1 MLPAK
6 IRGFRSKAINALID
20 CVRAQRPI
28 AGSGLRLQH
37 TPNGTIISA
46 DASAKTSKEGPFR
59 CSLITTAFQKDST
72 TYALRIQQGALYEV
86 LDDIAS
92 EQPLTLENITQDEAD
107 PNAWRAENLTS
118 GALFIRKDPAA
129 YTLAFGEP
137 TNALFIIAT
146 ITLSSS
152 SSKPKLTQRALGDLY
167 LFNSQPP
174 EQPPLAWE
182 VRKNGDTWQIYSPYW
197 VYASSGSAPGAYAEG
212 MESGWNTLEDK
223 LQGGNLYAL
232 LTHTEA
238 SGEGSSATP
247 ESIVISIVNT
257 LPSPLFSNGIYNI
270 AVPIGKFTSTTA
282 EDGTQTTAWTQL
294 HLGIITETIPLKGD
308 PGEPGDPGEDG
319 KDGATY
325 IPSQRSGSD
334 IGVYLDFKNSETGN
348 ILRGVFNLRGPYF
361 IPSLREVA
369 GTDGGVYLDFKKS
382 ETNELIEGS
391 VDLRGPQ
398 GEQGTQGEQG
408 PAGADGKDGEPGKA
422 GEDGATYTPSLR
434 TETGTGG
441 GVYLDFTNSKT
452 NTTIEGSVNL
462 KGPKGDTGPQGPQ
475 GEQGP
480 VGPKGPKGDTGP
492 QGPQGPAGT
501 FTGNPLSITVVTG
514 VKYDKYSHELTYTK
528 QTIYFYG
535 TSTGTE
541 STVNITTATAH
552 SDEHK

>member
-92 EQPLTLENITQDEAD
+92 EQSLSLENITQDEAD

-182 VRKNGDTWQIYSPYW
+182 VRKNGDAWQIYSPYW

-212 MESGWNTLEDK
+212 MQSGWNTLEDK

-270 AVPIGKFTSTTA
+270 AVPIGKFTATTA
-282 EDGTQTTAWTQL
+282 EDVTQTTSWTQL
-294 HLGIITETIPLKGD
+294 HLGVITETIPLKG
-308 PGEPGDPGEDG
+308 PKGDPG
-319 KDGATY
+319 A
-325 IPSQRSGSD
+325 Q
-334 IGVYLDFKNSETGN
+334 
-348 ILRGVFNLRGPYF
+348 
-361 IPSLREVA
+361 
-369 GTDGGVYLDFKKS
+369 
-382 ETNELIEGS
+382 
-391 VDLRGPQ
+391 GPQ
-398 GEQGTQGEQG
+398 GA
-408 PAGADGKDGEPGKA
+408 PGKDGEPGKA

-434 TETGTGG
+434 TETGTGA

-452 NTTIEGSVNL
+452 NAVITGDVNL
-462 KGPKGDTGPQGPQ
+462 KGPQ

-480 VGPKGPKGDTGP
+480 VGPQGPKGDKGDTGP
-492 QGPQGPAGT
+492 QGPKGNTGT
-501 FTGNPLSITVVTG
+501 FNTGSELELTVVTS
-514 VKYDKYSHELTYTK
+514 VDYDPSSHQLTYTK
-528 QTIYFYG
+528 RTIKFYG
-535 TSTGTE
+535 TSKGTE
-541 STVNITTATAH
+541 YTKEIATATPH
-552 SDEHK
+552 SEEH

>member
-174 EQPPLAWE
+174 EQPPIAWE
-182 VRKNGDTWQIYSPYW
+182 VRKNGDAWQIYSPYW

-212 MESGWNTLEDK
+212 MQSGWNTLEDN

-247 ESIVISIVNT
+247 ETIAISIVNT
-257 LPSPLFSNGIYNI
+257 LPSPLFSKGIYNI
-270 AVPIGKFTSTTA
+270 AVPIGKFTTTTA
-282 EDGTQTTAWTQL
+282 EDGTQTTSWTQL
-294 HLGIITETIPLKGD
+294 HLGIITETIPLKGPKGD
-308 PGEPGDPGEDG
+308 PGDPGENG
-319 KDGATY
+319 EDGATY
-325 IPSQRSGSD
+325 IPSQRSGAD

-361 IPSLREVA
+361 IPSMREVT

-382 ETNELIEGS
+382 ETNELIKGT
-391 VDLRGPQ
+391 VNLRGPQGPQ
-398 GEQGTQGEQG
+398 GEQGNQGEQG
-408 PAGADGKDGEPGKA
+408 PDGEPGKA

-434 TETGTGG
+434 TVTGTDG

-452 NTTIEGSVNL
+452 NVTTKGSVNI
-462 KGPKGDTGPQGPQ
+462 KGPKGDTGPQGP
-475 GEQGP
+475 
-480 VGPKGPKGDTGP
+480 KGDKGDTGP
-492 QGPQGPAGT
+492 QGPQGPKGDTGT
-501 FTGNPLSITVVTG
+501 FNTGSELTLDVVTA
-514 VKYDKYSHELTYTK
+514 VKYDDTNHKLTYTTQK
-528 QTIYFYG
+528 IKFYG
-535 TSTGTE
+535 ISIGKE
-541 STVNITTATAH
+541 SSPQEITTATPH
-552 SDEHK
+552 SAEH